1 MDELGS
7 REKQGLLQE
16 AENALP
22 IALSRLNHSF
32 HIDLNPFFFILRF
45 LVILNS
51 NSHETLAPHCEPLRT
66 NGLERIYFKIK
77 PFRHIHCSL
86 VATLT
91 ADIFCTCALIRVL
104 SAFGLLCTGSYKQRT
119 CQSNGTQGLHSTK

>member
-32 HIDLNPFFFILRF
+32 HIDLNPFFYTTVFG
-45 LVILNS
+45 NS
-51 NSHETLAPHCEPLRT
+51 K
-66 NGLERIYFKIK
+66 F
-77 PFRHIHCSL
+77 
-86 VATLT
+86 
-91 ADIFCTCALIRVL
+91 
-104 SAFGLLCTGSYKQRT
+104 
-119 CQSNGTQGLHSTK
+119 